1 MDSYVYF
8 ANLRPDYKWASFGQC
23 VVYAY
28 NKPDKP
34 EQCVVFWDTAS
45 DEKYVLCDYG
55 LCLYMRFFFP
65 CACGRPKDRRA
76 SHSGEIAR
84 SPNCENLFA
93 HAVVTVKDFSGPYWW
108 LLMD

>member
-45 DEKYVLCDYG
+45 DEKYVL
-55 LCLYMRFFFP
+55 LV
-65 CACGRPKDRRA
+65 CAMKSLRV
-76 SHSGEIAR
+76 HQI
-84 SPNCENLFA
+84 
-93 HAVVTVKDFSGPYWW
+93 
-108 LLMD
+108 